1 MTSAYSP
8 DPPASAPI
16 KVVLLAGVLV
26 LGAFV
31 VGPELGTFLPRTAE
45 QEAVAVAVQRALVAR
60 QNAAV
65 PRARDSAGAVG
76 ADELAR
82 LHAAA
87 RTTADE
93 LLTSGY
99 HDTWLQS
106 MDEVIDRDDVVS
118 TVFGGGA
125 DSFSR
130 WHVQIDGTQATV
142 QVRARVFL
150 EMSQTPLGPHTVA
163 ENVVDFD
170 IRLEQ
175 IDGSWRI
182 GMLAQTFAPGGGP

>member
-1 MTSAYSP
+1 VTSAYSP
-8 DPPASAPI
+8 DPPAATPL
-16 KVVLLAGVLV
+16 KVLLLAGVLV
-26 LGAFV
+26 LGVLV
-31 VGPELGTFLPRTAE
+31 VGPELGTFLPRTPQ
-45 QEAVAVAVQRALVAR
+45 QEAVAVAVQRALVAS

-65 PRARDSAGAVG
+65 PRARDSTGAVG
-76 ADELAR
+76 SDELAR

-87 RTTADE
+87 HTTADE
-93 LLTSGY
+93 LFASGY
-99 HDTWLQS
+99 HETWVQL
-106 MDEVIDRDDVVS
+106 MDEVIDRDDVVT

-130 WHVQIDGTQATV
+130 WHIQIDGTQATV

-163 ENVVDFD
+163 ENVIDFD

-182 GMLAQTFAPGGGP
+182 GMLAQTFASGGGP